1 MGNLANTNTDGNGG
15 NSDAPVPHQW
25 LASHLGP
32 SLVEEVEVLDHS
44 RIMQGILR
52 VRILSTR
59 AVLDAR
65 TADLY
70 PTRTS
75 AVAAVDR
82 RKANFQLK
90 VAQSTLELLGYDV
103 RIVLRKRPW
112 GHIVSEEGVV

>member
-1 MGNLANTNTDGNGG
+1 MGNLASTTTDGNREKA
-15 NSDAPVPHQW
+15 DAPVPHQW

-65 TADLY
+65 TAESLY

-82 RKANFQLK
+82 RAMTSN
-90 VAQSTLELLGYDV
+90 S
-103 RIVLRKRPW
+103 R
-112 GHIVSEEGVV
+112 